1 MCYHNYAHVSLV
13 CFSSGLQSFSQE
25 FTFWGFFPPFIP
37 RYHDIKK
44 VEFPSD
50 MDLSFPLFFFHE
62 NEWFISRFLEFFWK
76 KKIKK
81 GKLSSTE

>member
-13 CFSSGLQSFSQE
+13 CFSSGLQNFSQE
-25 FTFWGFFPPFIP
+25 FTFWGFFSSFIP

-50 MDLSFPLFFFHE
+50 MDLSFPLFFSMKIMVYFK
-62 NEWFISRFLEFFWK
+62 IPGILLK
-76 KKIKK
+76 KKKN
-81 GKLSSTE
+81 